1 MKSLGKNPSK
11 ELEGSYVESTTPEK
25 IYFPS
30 FYVDSKQM
38 PDIDNWEV
46 GKEYTITVKVK
57 MCSYSLS
64 EREDKSMS
72 SAEIEVLEYATKTP
86 KTLS

>member
-1 MKSLGKNPSK
+1 MKSLGKTPSK
-11 ELEGSYVESTTPEK
+11 ELEGSYVESTSPEK
-25 IYFPS
+25 TYFPS

-46 GKEYTITVKVK
+46 GEEYTITVKVK

-72 SAEIEVLEYATKTP
+72 SAEIEVLEYATKSP